1 VIIELFGPP
10 AVGKTTFAHAVRGRL
25 RENGHDAEL
34 VLSYRPAEPRSFL
47 DCPGKKI
54 VAHRAA
60 VVRRVLRPV
69 VEIGAMMRHP
79 TAFSNDI
86 RVAGRL
92 VKILPP
98 GDPISSLR
106 YLQYLSRLSH
116 SWRWASAGTNIVLFD
131 QGFVQAVCSLVL
143 RSRTHDQRHIERALE
158 LLPKPDLLI
167 RLDAPREVLEAR
179 LYDRQRS
186 QSGAERLFE
195 LDLSKNLETA
205 EIIDRVHELLRKR
218 GQSVP
223 CFSSLDRHA
232 PEEAAE
238 LVEARF
244 GLQHEG
250 YSAQPFESFDDN
262 PSAASTGRA
271 PGRECHDGWR

>member
-25 RENGHDAEL
+25 GKNGHEIEL
-34 VLSYRPAEPRSFL
+34 LLSYRPAEPPSF
-47 DCPGKKI
+47 PRFNGKKT
-54 VAHRAA
+54 VAHRTA
-60 VVRRVLRPV
+60 VVHRVLRPV
-69 VEIGAMMRHP
+69 VEIGAMMSHP
-79 TAFSNDI
+79 RAFSNDI
-86 RVAGRL
+86 RLARKL
-92 VKILPP
+92 VGFLPP
-98 GDPISSLR
+98 RNPMYFLR

-116 SWRWASAGTNIVLFD
+116 SWRRASAGTNIVLFD

-143 RSRTHDQRHIERALE
+143 LSRKHDQRDIERALE

-179 LYDRQRS
+179 LCDREHG

-195 LDLSKNLETA
+195 LDLRQNLETA
-205 EIIDRVHELLRKR
+205 EIIDRVHKLLCKR
-218 GQSVP
+218 GHSVP

-232 PEEAAE
+232 LEEAAE

-244 GLQHEG
+244 SLQHEN
-250 YSAQPFESFDDN
+250 Y
-262 PSAASTGRA
+262 
-271 PGRECHDGWR
+271 